1 MEMNNLFSEL
11 KKQHESLQK
20 LLDLIFL
27 QQTAIINNDVKLLEE
42 ILQKES
48 AFFNEIEMSQRLL
61 ADIIIQLAVKH
72 SIKLKSNNLSDF
84 IESLKSKNEFKLG
97 RLIKLHESMKDLV
110 YQIIRV
116 NNQNKLLINQA
127 KNFVK
132 ELIAIF
138 MRSNKSAILD
148 RKI

>member
-1 MEMNNLFSEL
+1 MELNSLFNEL
-11 KKQHESLQK
+11 KFQHELLQR

-27 QQTAIINNDVKLLEE
+27 QQTAIINNDIKSLEE
-42 ILQKES
+42 VLQKEG
-48 AFFNEIEMSQRLL
+48 AFFNEIEARQKLISNMISEM
-61 ADIIIQLAVKH
+61 AVKN
-72 SIKLKSNNLSDF
+72 SLRLKSNNLTDF
-84 IESLKSKNEFKLG
+84 IDALKIKNEFKLG
-97 RLIKLHESMKDLV
+97 KLIKLHESMKNLV
-110 YQIIRV
+110 YQIIKV